1 MAKVRFSHLD
11 DFVLKEDRKVGI
23 QTSLPSAKVEV
34 AGTVRAG
41 NLKSSSGITTFISL
55 DGYVNQDME
64 YSDNVTIDSGES
76 GTLSGEIVIGAG
88 LTMTVGTGA
97 TTGQGTIESV
107 KVSNTFNPPIGGTND
122 RPSAPQPGALY
133 YNKDFKTIEYWDG
146 NFWRQ
151 VDNTTSMGRGIWGGG
166 ESTEDYHFIQISTL
180 GNSEEFGTYDHN
192 SYAGMGAFSN
202 GSRGIWCGGVSTDKM
217 EYLTIQSKGKA
228 EDFGNLT
235 LDRDSGG
242 SCSSSTRGVI
252 GGAIH
257 RTPLSFTNIIDYV
270 EIATIGHAKDF
281 GDIKYAGGVGGEGFS
296 SPTRGFWCGG
306 GYPSIS
312 HDINVITIASKGDS
326 TKFGEIAV
334 DAGYQ
339 GQASN
344 NTRGITAGGLRYS
357 PYRNNGLI
365 QYLTMASEGNAT
377 DFGDLTLAR
386 HNPSS
391 VCTHVRACFSGG
403 YVNPGSGGIGQ
414 KLIDYIQFASTG
426 NAMDFGEISTKTY
439 MSYHN
444 GTSDSHGG
452 LGGF

>member
-11 DFVLKEDRKVGI
+11 DFVLKDDGKVGI

-41 NLKSSSGITTFISL
+41 NLKSSSGMTTFISL

-151 VDNTTSMGRGIWGGG
+151 VDNTTSMGRGIW
-166 ESTEDYHFIQISTL
+166 
-180 GNSEEFGTYDHN
+180 
-192 SYAGMGAFSN
+192 
-202 GSRGIWCGGVSTDKM
+202 CGGVSTDKM

-257 RTPLSFTNIIDYV
+257 RSPLSETNIIDYV
-270 EIATIGHAKDF
+270 EIATLGNALDF
-281 GDIKYAGGVGGEGFS
+281 GDISYIGGVGGEGFS

>member
-1 MAKVRFSHLD
+1 MATIRQGYLD
-11 DFVLKEDRKVGI
+11 DFTIKNSKVGI
-23 QTSLPSAKVEV
+23 GTSDPTEALEVIGGSRSQDIKV
-34 AGTVRAG
+34 AGIATLTSYEGFQNRNTSYIENV
-41 NLKSSSGITTFISL
+41 NISG
-55 DGYVNQDME
+55 
-64 YSDNVTIDSGES
+64 GES
-76 GTLSGEIVIGAG
+76 GTLSGEIVVGSG

-97 TTGQGTIESV
+97 TSGQGSIECM
-107 KVSNTFNPPIGGTND
+107 KVYDTFNPPCGGTNN
-122 RPSAPQPGALY
+122 RPAAAKPGTIY

-146 NFWRQ
+146 SFWRQ
-151 VDNTTSMGRGIWGGG
+151 VDNITSSSGRGIWGGG
-166 ESTEDYHFIQISTL
+166 ESTENYHFIQIPTL
-180 GNSEEFGTYDHN
+180 GNSEEFGTYHHN

-217 EYLTIQSKGKA
+217 EYLTIQSKGNA
-228 EDFGNLT
+228 ADFGNLT

-257 RTPLSFTNIIDYV
+257 RSPLSETNIIDYV
-270 EIATIGHAKDF
+270 EIATLGNALDF
-281 GDIKYAGGVGGEGFS
+281 GDISYIGGVGGEGFS

-312 HDINVITIASKGDS
+312 NDINVVTIASKGNS
-326 TKFGEIAV
+326 TKFGEISIN
-334 DAGYQ
+334 AGYQ

-403 YVNPGSGGIGQ
+403 YVNPGGGGVSQ

-426 NAMDFGEISTKTY
+426 NAMDFGEISTGTY